1 MGPEVWG
8 CQTFFLGPFRA
19 SLGPGQRDTWVRAF
33 LRYPCVASPAIVFA
47 PLLLLFFLRIFV
59 YCEVYALGRASFGR
73 IECLVKN
80 VFTSVFAC
88 FQIKFLK
95 FGR

>member
-1 MGPEVWG
+1 MGLEVWG
-8 CQTFFLGPFRA
+8 CQTFFLGPFCA

-47 PLLLLFFLRIFV
+47 PLLLLFFLRILFV
-59 YCEVYALGRASFGR
+59 TKFVRWGRASFDR
-73 IECLVKN
+73 MNALVKN

-88 FQIKFLK
+88 FQIEALK
-95 FGR
+95 FVH

>member
-59 YCEVYALGRASFGR
+59 YCEVYALG
-73 IECLVKN
+73 
-80 VFTSVFAC
+80 AC
-88 FQIKFLK
+88 KFRSKRMLSEK
-95 FGR
+95 CVHKRVCMFSN